1 MSDKSRKNFLIG
13 PAGQREVR
21 NLLRRADNPKQ
32 TIQDFQQTH
41 SLHSMFAKAF
51 QTIPKHAAKEGDDK
65 LEPLDTDSVLTFL
78 YHLGVSQH
86 EVHKRI
92 SDALKLNLEDEI
104 RKVEGTE
111 PLLNLL
117 KSCWQYATTIPE
129 LRPVLWAVL
138 RKLGSDTPVAV
149 LERLGERG
157 TDKATLKHKEVW
169 HPLPTLLKRLVWE
182 ADWVKY
188 MKNKDP
194 DNPKEYLELVQ
205 TTLFA
210 QRLNPLIEQYV
221 SQTVLRESANK
232 TFVSSQIDRRLPTT
246 QRRSLTSS
254 KGGKNAF
261 KNDSKQKIF
270 EEAMLKCSQAIFEF
284 RKLMS
289 DGDSPAYR
297 PKLLYATLSLL
308 MGYHGTSPAFLG
320 GDKHLYCTLVADILL
335 SGRLP
340 KAYLPV
346 LSLART
352 LDDCV
357 KAGIITDSQIS
368 DIQSAL
374 KKIYRE
380 NNAIT
385 EPGASSKPAAT
396 NAGATT
402 VHSAELKSLLKKTV
416 AAGVDAMKEADPQ
429 SLFLNPV
436 TDAIAPGYSKVIQ
449 KPMCMKQMLTTNY
462 LTIQEWDRDV
472 TLMFRNC
479 IAYNTGN
486 DGQWFRG
493 EARRQHEVF
502 KNDIYPQAKKIFEE
516 ESAKLL
522 PARDVQK
529 KRKASGALNIEPLE
543 GTKLKKRKKGDK
555 DTDNLPSMQA
565 LASMLLSDPFVI
577 RILLDRLLKSLRIDT
592 MKSSSLPVGHTV
604 IPSLLQLLQLA
615 QFSQQLCAIRGK
627 RYMIPAVG
635 IDPNDED
642 PVGFQLL
649 RQYTPLLIKLF
660 LEAELDKRTSD
671 SKDLLSAAKS
681 LPKRTNIISSETWQN
696 TKHLHVL
703 RGLVEGAMVHV
714 CQPGNSFD
722 KSLAQTF
729 PKFAD
734 ALSQLA
740 PTPHLW
746 EDRTFFLSLVQA
758 IARHKGKLRSEAR
771 DTIVSTWL
779 GWLKDAP
786 NDGKGSMFSSAH
798 ESFLILINEWVTLG
812 NLVLSREALI
822 TVTQD
827 TVEAVDASEKSEDRK
842 FKQAWKD
849 DKFGD
854 IKVLYERALKTLPE
868 TQLKEWESRIGIEE
882 KDESGEESKV
892 KTETDVD
899 DNLTSPTT

>member
-1 MSDKSRKNFLIG
+1 MSDKTRKNFLIDS
-13 PAGQREVR
+13 AGQREVR

-51 QTIPKHAAKEGDDK
+51 QTRPKHSKEEGDK
-65 LEPLDTDSVLTFL
+65 VESLDTDSVLTFL

-117 KSCWQYATTIPE
+117 KSCWQYATTVPE

-149 LERLGERG
+149 LERLGERAI
-157 TDKATLKHKEVW
+157 DKVTLKHKEVW
-169 HPLPTLLKRLVWE
+169 HPLPPLLKRLVWE
-182 ADWVKY
+182 ADWAKY
-188 MKNKDP
+188 LKNKDS
-194 DNPKEYLELVQ
+194 DDPKEYLKLVQ
-205 TTLFA
+205 STLFA
-210 QRLNPLIEQYV
+210 QRLNPLIDQYV
-221 SQTVLRESANK
+221 SQPVLRESANRS
-232 TFVSSQIDRRLPTT
+232 FVSSQMERRLTTT

-254 KGGKNAF
+254 KASKSTF
-261 KNDSKQKIF
+261 KNDAKQKVF
-270 EEAMLKCSQAIFEF
+270 ENAMLKCSESIFEF
-284 RKLMS
+284 RKLLS

-297 PKLLYATLSLL
+297 PKLLYATISIL
-308 MGYHGTSPAFLG
+308 MGYHGNSPAFLG

-335 SGRLP
+335 SGPLP

-352 LDDCV
+352 LDESV
-357 KAGIITDSQIS
+357 KTGTITDTQISQI
-368 DIQSAL
+368 QSSL
-374 KKIYRE
+374 KKIYPSE
-380 NNAIT
+380 KKVVT
-385 EPGASSKPAAT
+385 EAGAGSNHPSVT
-396 NAGATT
+396 STGATT
-402 VHSAELKSLLKKTV
+402 VYSTEVKNLLKKTV
-416 AAGVDAMKEADPQ
+416 EAGVDAMKEADPQ

-449 KPMCMKQMLTTNY
+449 KPMCMKQMLTTDY

-493 EARRQHEVF
+493 EARRQHNVF

-516 ESAKLL
+516 ESAKVL
-522 PARDVQK
+522 PAPEVQK
-529 KRKASGALNIEPLE
+529 KRKASGALDIEPLE
-543 GTKLKKRKKGDK
+543 GTKLKKRKKSDK
-555 DTDNLPSMQA
+555 DTENLPSMQA

-577 RILLDRLLKSLRIDT
+577 RILLDRLLKCLRIDT
-592 MKSSSLPVGHTV
+592 MKSNSLPVGHSV
-604 IPSLLQLLQLA
+604 VPSLLQLLQLA
-615 QFSQQLCAIRGK
+615 QFSQQLCASRGK
-627 RYMIPAVG
+627 RYMVPAVG
-635 IDPNDED
+635 IDKNDED
-642 PVGFQLL
+642 PIGFQLL

-681 LPKRTNIISSETWQN
+681 LPKRTNVISSAVWQS
-696 TKHLHVL
+696 TKYLHVL

-729 PKFAD
+729 PKFSD
-734 ALSQLA
+734 ALTQLA
-740 PTPHLW
+740 STPSLW
-746 EDRTFFLSLVQA
+746 EERTFFLSLVQA
-758 IARHKGKLRSEAR
+758 IARHKSKLRKEAR

-779 GWLKDAP
+779 GWLKDISKK
-786 NDGKGSMFSSAH
+786 DMKGSMFSSAH
-798 ESFLILINEWVTLG
+798 ECFLMLINEWAALG
-812 NLVLSREALI
+812 NLVLSREALMNI
-822 TVTQD
+822 TQNTI
-827 TVEAVDASEKSEDRK
+827 EAVDASEKSDDRK

-849 DKFGD
+849 GKFSD

-868 TQLKEWESRIGIEE
+868 AQMKEWEDQVGIQEDQENNEE
-882 KDESGEESKV
+882 GKV
-892 KTETDVD
+892 KIDAADNFKSPET
-899 DNLTSPTT
+899 